1 MTNQQF
7 AKLALSFQ
15 GVIEMPHFDR
25 RAFKIVTKRIFAT
38 LHEAS
43 RTANVK
49 FSPEDQS
56 VYSLIDKKSIYP
68 IKNKWGLQGWTTFEL
83 KNIDKQLMLDALDT
97 AYKEALKSG
106 LKKSNR
112 K

>member
-7 AKLALSFQ
+7 ATLALSFE

-25 RAFKIVTKRIFAT
+25 RAFKIVAKRIFAT
-38 LHEAS
+38 LHEAKQ
-43 RTANVK
+43 TANLK
-49 FSPEDQS
+49 FSPADQS
-56 VYSLIDKKSIYP
+56 VYALIDKKSIYP
-68 IKNKWGLQGWTTFEL
+68 IANKWGLQGWTTFEL

-97 AYKEALKSG
+97 AYKEVLKSKS
-106 LKKSNR
+106 KKPKS